1 MPFKNFEEYAKEEG
15 YCCPLHLLA
24 DRVRWS
30 NEALA
35 EDASVT
41 ERAIRFWRTDYKRGK
56 VQCRNAKNCMVIRAL
71 AILDCQTTL
80 EHPDTGSGSVSAP
93 EGQLPHA

>member
-1 MPFKNFEEYAKEEG
+1 MPFKNFEDYAKDEG

-24 DRVRWS
+24 DRKRWS

-35 EDASVT
+35 EDAEVT

-56 VQCRNAKNCMVIRAL
+56 IQCHNVKNCMVIRAL
-71 AILDCQTTL
+71 EILDRQTSCERL
-80 EHPDTGSGSVSAP
+80 DTGSDIVSAP
-93 EGQLPHA
+93 EVQPPHA